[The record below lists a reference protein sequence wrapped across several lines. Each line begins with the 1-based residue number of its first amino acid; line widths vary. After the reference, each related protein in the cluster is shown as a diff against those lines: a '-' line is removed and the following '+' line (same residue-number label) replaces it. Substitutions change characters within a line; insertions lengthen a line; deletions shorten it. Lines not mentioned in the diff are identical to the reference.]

1 MPLMAHSCTASGAR
15 TLEAH
20 GSCGGRVIGAK
31 WQERCWSWRGCVAAF
46 DFKRGWTVS
55 ERLTYSHG
63 WLFAYGIFG
72 FWGCSG
78 VYRGCIVGA
87 LIWMKMELGFQVKW
101 SLSWLEALIVEWGL
115 WWFKGYFWVFFR
127 LERLSKAVAVLAVAV
142 LAKEIMFMTV
152 FKSLSNC
159 LGLRF

>member
-15 TLEAH
+15 TLGAH

-72 FWGCSG
+72 F
-78 VYRGCIVGA
+78 
-87 LIWMKMELGFQVKW
+87 
-101 SLSWLEALIVEWGL
+101 
-115 WWFKGYFWVFFR
+115 
-127 LERLSKAVAVLAVAV
+127 
-142 LAKEIMFMTV
+142 
-152 FKSLSNC
+152 
-159 LGLRF
+159 